1 MAGLDPAIHAF
12 ASNKKG
18 VDARHKAGHDSA
30 EIRPANAAISAIIRP
45 VRRHIILDAIVGA
58 ISAALIAS
66 GALAAAD
73 AIPLPRAR
81 PAEAKADAAEIVPS
95 PCRVALETIAKIK
108 PLAERKGP
116 GICGGTDMVALEAVN
131 LPDGAPVTISPPAE
145 LRCEMASA
153 MARWIRTDAAA
164 AFAPARLTGIV
175 NYDSYSCRARNRIT
189 GAKISEHGK
198 GNALDIRAFVLAGN
212 KIVSPVDYKVAHELR
227 ESLKASACKSF
238 TTVLGPGSDG
248 YHEEHIHFDLAA
260 RRGSFHIC
268 HWEVRDKP
276 VEVAT
281 IPLPRARP
289 YDMTGKSE
297 AVESEPDI
305 ETETDERSEHEKKE

>member
-1 MAGLDPAIHAF
+1 
-12 ASNKKG
+12 
-18 VDARHKAGHDSA
+18 
-30 EIRPANAAISAIIRP
+30 
-45 VRRHIILDAIVGA
+45 VRRHIIILGA
-58 ISAALIAS
+58 AFAALTAN
-66 GALAAAD
+66 AAAETV
-73 AIPLPRAR
+73 PLPRQR
-81 PAEAKADAAEIVPS
+81 PAGAKVDAAEIVPS
-95 PCRVALETIAKIK
+95 PCRVALEAIARIK

-116 GICGGTDMVALEAVN
+116 GVCGGTDMVALEAVS

-145 LRCEMASA
+145 LRCEMASQ

-175 NYDSYSCRARNRIT
+175 NYDSYSCRARNRIA

-212 KIVSPVDYKVAHELR
+212 KTVSPVDYKVARELR

-248 YHEEHIHFDLAA
+248 YHEQHIHFDLAA
-260 RRGSFHIC
+260 RRGNFHIC

-276 VEVAT
+276 VEVAA

-297 AVESEPDI
+297 AVESETDI

>member
-1 MAGLDPAIHAF
+1 M
-12 ASNKKG
+12 
-18 VDARHKAGHDSA
+18 
-30 EIRPANAAISAIIRP
+30 
-45 VRRHIILDAIVGA
+45 RRHIIILGA
-58 ISAALIAS
+58 VLGTAVASGSAAV
-66 GALAAAD
+66 AAAD
-73 AIPLPRAR
+73 TIPLPRER
-81 PAEAKADAAEIVPS
+81 PVEAKVDAAEIVPS
-95 PCRVALETIAKIK
+95 PCRVALEAIAKIK

-116 GICGGTDMVALEAVN
+116 GVCGGTDMVALEAVS
-131 LPDGAPVTISPPAE
+131 LPDGAPVTVSPPAE
-145 LRCEMASA
+145 LRCEMATQ

-212 KIVSPVDYKVAHELR
+212 KTVSPVDYKVAHELR
-227 ESLKASACKSF
+227 ENLKASACKSF
-238 TTVLGPGSDG
+238 MTILGPGSDG
-248 YHEEHIHFDLAA
+248 YHEEHIHFDMAE
-260 RRGSFHIC
+260 RRGGYRIC

-289 YDMTGKSE
+289 YDMTGKDG
-297 AVESEPDI
+297 AVETEM